1 MGERTPHTDN
11 LTHPPTYAPLP
22 VSAAINLTDFPG
34 YCANTVKTSATLFTV
49 NHRVPLTALSPA
61 HTRPGGALQGEW
73 VLGHSLAERSSMSA
87 VPASPA
93 NDPIA
98 SRIARYPAIMY
109 STRYTQTK
117 LYYCNEEQ
125 VLYVPSDVNYVCLL
139 LKSRCYTDQCSD
151 ICFRQNSPP
160 LADCWAEGGSGG
172 SCIHT
177 KQNMC
182 ILCKYC
188 M

>member
-1 MGERTPHTDN
+1 MGERAPHTDKR
-11 LTHPPTYAPLP
+11 THPPTYAPLP

-98 SRIARYPAIMY
+98 SRIARYPAIVY

-125 VLYVPSDVNYVCLL
+125 VLYAPSDVNYV
-139 LKSRCYTDQCSD
+139 
-151 ICFRQNSPP
+151 
-160 LADCWAEGGSGG
+160 
-172 SCIHT
+172 
-177 KQNMC
+177 
-182 ILCKYC
+182 YC
-188 M
+188 